1 MYKLALLLLF
11 FVAMAKA
18 DPAPNFSLPLLDES
32 GAITSLKDY
41 RGKIIYL
48 DFWASWCGPC
58 KISLPLLNDLYRELG
73 DQGFTVLAVNVDEN
87 VAKAKKFLKRFP
99 VDYPVLLDTDASTA
113 KDYHVAGMP
122 TSFLIDQTGN
132 IVLTHQGFKENDI
145 DLIRDH
151 VRALMKPLP

>member
-1 MYKLALLLLF
+1 MFKLTLLLLF

-18 DPAPNFSLPLLDES
+18 GPAPDFSLPLLDES
-32 GAITSLKDY
+32 ATTVSLADY

-58 KISLPLLNDLYRELG
+58 KISLPLLNDLYNELG

-87 VAKAKKFLKRFP
+87 VGKAEKFLKRFP

-113 KDYHVAGMP
+113 RAYHIVGMP
-122 TSFLIDQTGN
+122 TSVIIDQAGN
-132 IVLTHQGFKENDI
+132 IVMIHQGFKESDI
-145 DLIRDH
+145 DLIRGH
-151 VRALMKPLP
+151 VQGLIKPLR